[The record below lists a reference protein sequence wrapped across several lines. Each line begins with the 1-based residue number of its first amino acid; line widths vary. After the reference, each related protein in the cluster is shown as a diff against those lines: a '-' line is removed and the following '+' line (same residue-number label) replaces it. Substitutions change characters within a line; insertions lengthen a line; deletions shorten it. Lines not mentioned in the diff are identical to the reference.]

1 MRCLHSVGHN
11 LQLNPA
17 VNEYSLRVKHPD
29 LYLQK
34 LRNRG
39 ARVSALAAR
48 WESRPWRIASDDA
61 ECGRRPLRLAGDF
74 GKPMRSG
81 DKRNTD
87 LDNLTRHTANSTSPG
102 H

>member
-1 MRCLHSVGHN
+1 VG
-11 LQLNPA
+11 
-17 VNEYSLRVKHPD
+17 
-29 LYLQK
+29 
-34 LRNRG
+34 
-39 ARVSALAAR
+39 ALAAR

-87 LDNLTRHTANSTSPG
+87 LDNFTRHTANSTSPG